1 MKAVLLR
8 NVKQGDYFTLTNK
21 VKYNEDE
28 EVLAKYVYIKREYDR
43 SERKYIVDKFSNIND
58 WKLMKGNRIVYINF
72 RF

>member
-8 NVKQGDYFTLTNK
+8 NVKNGDYFTLTNK
-21 VKYNEDE
+21 VKYNEDD

-43 SERKYIVDKFSNIND
+43 SVRKYIVDKFSNIND
-58 WKLMKGNRIVYINF
+58 WKLMKGDRIVYINF